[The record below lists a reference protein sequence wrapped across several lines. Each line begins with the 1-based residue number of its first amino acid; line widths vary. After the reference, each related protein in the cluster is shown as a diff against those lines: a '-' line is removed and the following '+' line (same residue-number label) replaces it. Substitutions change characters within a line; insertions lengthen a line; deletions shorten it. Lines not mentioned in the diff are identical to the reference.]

1 VIPEACRRRVAALA
15 VVALTV
21 TGCVGTPFAW
31 LLVDAQPAGAAT
43 SPVITSPTTATA
55 TTGSPFT
62 FTVTT
67 SSATVPTI
75 TAAHLPAGLALV
87 NNQNGTAT
95 ISGTPLTTDGGIY
108 TATITATV
116 TGAPA
121 AAQKLVLTVDNK
133 PVFHLLT
140 KCSAHVGIALAC
152 TTSTPH
158 AYPIP
163 TFSTSSTLPGGVSLT
178 DHHNGTAT
186 LGGTP
191 AAGAGGVFHVTIT
204 AANGV
209 GLPATETVV
218 LTVTEAPT
226 ISSPGTST
234 LVQGEPI
241 TPVTITASGYPVPK
255 LTAAG
260 LPTGLTMKASNGTA
274 TISGTPTA
282 AVGSYAVTI
291 TAASTSGTTTATLTL
306 VVSGPTVPGAPTVG
320 AVSISS
326 ITIGNAD
333 AAVSF
338 SPPTSN
344 GGSPITSYTV
354 TALDSTDVY
363 NGGQTVT
370 GPSSP
375 LTISSLVNGDSYTF
389 TVTATNAVG
398 TGPASTPSAAFI
410 PMTESWPP
418 TNASATVPPAP
429 NTAVVTF
436 TPPQLDGGSAITGYT
451 VTAADSTNPAN
462 GGQTVTGPSSP
473 VTVTGLVNG
482 DSYTFT
488 VTAANGVGTSI
499 SSAPS
504 DAVTPQVPPVPTITS
519 VSPAS
524 GTTSGGDAITITG
537 AGFDGA
543 SSVVFGT
550 TPAATFTVDSDQTI
564 TATTPAEVLGT
575 VDLQVTTPGGTSG
588 LGPSD
593 QFTFTPPPDLAIAVT
608 KPAVVYVGQAFT
620 ETYVITNDGGSNA
633 VAPTLTVLN
642 GKASAASVS
651 AASMTCVDTA
661 VGHSG
666 RDGGVTHTGYKC
678 SMPAG
683 QVLVAGASLT
693 LVASFVAG
701 TATIAQ
707 QLTVGTT
714 SVQQNLVSHTVT
726 DDTTPLLPAAP
737 GSPTGVSVTQ
747 DLGSLV
753 VSFTDGASTSPG
765 APITSSVVAT
775 PVGGGTALSGS
786 VATTTPGA
794 ETVTLPGLVGST
806 TYSVAVT
813 SSDSGG
819 SASAV
824 PIDFT
829 TAPPFL
835 PPGAPAITSA
845 SWGSGVNIV
854 VAWTA
859 ASAGDS
865 ATSDYQVLFTPLSSS
880 LSPVTYDAGAGLIAS
895 VVVPSQAIDW
905 SVQVRA
911 ENAAGW
917 GPWSPAAT
925 VPAFDN

>member
-1 VIPEACRRRVAALA
+1 MAGFI
-15 VVALTV
+15 
-21 TGCVGTPFAW
+21 GTPFAW

-43 SPVITSPTTATA
+43 SPVITSPATATA
-55 TTGSPFT
+55 TTGSLFT

-67 SSATVPTI
+67 SSATVPAI
-75 TAAHLPAGLALV
+75 TAAHLPAGLALI

-121 AAQKLVLTVDNK
+121 AVQKLALTVYNK
-133 PVFHLLT
+133 PVFKLLS
-140 KCSAHVGIALAC
+140 KCAAHVGTAFAC

-158 AYPIP
+158 AYPTP
-163 TFSTSSTLPGGVSLT
+163 TFSSPSTLPGGVSLT

-209 GLPATETVV
+209 GLPASETVV
-218 LTVTEAPT
+218 LTVTEPPT
-226 ISSPGTST
+226 ITSPGTST
-234 LVQGEPI
+234 LVQGAPI
-241 TPVTITASGYPVPK
+241 NPFTITASGYPVPK
-255 LTAAG
+255 LTASG
-260 LPTGLTMKASNGTA
+260 LPTGLAMKASNGTA

-291 TAASTSGTTTATLTL
+291 TASSTAGIATVTLTL
-306 VVSGPTVPGAPTVG
+306 VVAGPTLPGSPTVG
-320 AVSISS
+320 SVSVSS

-333 AAVSF
+333 ASVNF
-338 SPPTSN
+338 SPPASD

-370 GPSSP
+370 GSSSP

-389 TVTATNAVG
+389 TVTATNSVG
-398 TGPASTPSAAFI
+398 TGPASAPSAPLI

-436 TPPQLDGGSAITGYT
+436 TPPQLDGGSAVTGYT
-451 VTAADSTNPAN
+451 VTGTDSTNPAS
-462 GGQTVTGPSSP
+462 GGQMVTGASSP
-473 VTVTGLVNG
+473 ITVSGLVNG

-488 VTAANGVGTSI
+488 VTATNGVGTSI

-504 DAVTPQVPPVPTITS
+504 NAVTPQVPPVPTIAS
-519 VSPAS
+519 ISPAS
-524 GTTSGGDAITITG
+524 GTTSGGDTITITG
-537 AGFDGA
+537 NGFDGV

-550 TPAATFTVDSDQTI
+550 VPATTFTEVSDQTI
-564 TATTPAEVLGT
+564 TATTPASALGT
-575 VDLQVTTPGGTSG
+575 VDVQVMTPGGTSVPG
-588 LGPSD
+588 ASD
-593 QFTFTPPPDLAIAVT
+593 QFTYTPPPDLAIAVT
-608 KPAVVYVGQAFT
+608 KPAIVYVGQAFT

-633 VAPTLTVLN
+633 VAPTLTVVN

-678 SMPAG
+678 SMAAG
-683 QVLVAGASLT
+683 QVLGAGASLT

-701 TATIAQ
+701 TATISQ

-714 SVQQNLVSHTVT
+714 SVQQNLVSHSVT
-726 DDTTPLLPAAP
+726 DDTTPVLPAAP
-737 GSPTGVSVTQ
+737 SAPTGVSVAQ

-794 ETVTLPGLVGST
+794 EAVTLPGLVAST
-806 TYSVAVT
+806 DYSVQVT

-819 SASAV
+819 SASAAPV
-824 PIDFT
+824 DFT

-835 PPGAPAITSA
+835 LPGAPSITSA
-845 SWGSGVNIV
+845 AWGSGVNIV

-880 LSPVTYDAGAGLIAS
+880 FSPVTYDAGTGLIAS

-911 ENAAGW
+911 ENTAGW
-917 GPWSPAAT
+917 GPWSPAVT
-925 VPAFDN
+925 VLAFDN

>member
-1 VIPEACRRRVAALA
+1 MDRR
-15 VVALTV
+15 
-21 TGCVGTPFAW
+21 FK
-31 LLVDAQPAGAAT
+31 
-43 SPVITSPTTATA
+43 
-55 TTGSPFT
+55 
-62 FTVTT
+62 
-67 SSATVPTI
+67 
-75 TAAHLPAGLALV
+75 AAHLPLGLTLI
-87 NNQNGTAT
+87 NNLDGTAT
-95 ISGTPLTTDGGIY
+95 ISGTPLSTDGGIY

-121 AAQKLVLTVDNK
+121 AVQRLALTVDNK
-133 PVFHLLT
+133 PVFHPLT
-140 KCSAHVGIALAC
+140 KCSAHVGTAFAC
-152 TTSTPH
+152 ATSTPH

-163 TFSTSSTLPGGVSLT
+163 TFSTPSTLPGGVNLT

-191 AAGAGGVFHVTIT
+191 AAGADGVFHVIIT

-226 ISSPGTST
+226 ITSPGTST
-234 LVQGEPI
+234 LVQGAPI

-255 LTAAG
+255 LTAVG

-274 TISGTPTA
+274 TISGTPAA

-291 TAASTSGTTTATLTL
+291 TAESTAGTTAATLTL
-306 VVSGPTVPGAPTVG
+306 VVTGPTVPGAPTVG

-338 SPPTSN
+338 SPPASD

-370 GPSSP
+370 GLSSP

-398 TGPASTPSAAFI
+398 TGPASAPSPPFI
-410 PMTESWPP
+410 PATESWPP

-429 NTAVVTF
+429 NTAVIAF

-451 VTAADSTNPAN
+451 VTPADSTNLAN

-473 VTVTGLVNG
+473 ITVTGLVNG

-488 VTAANGVGTSI
+488 VTATNGVGTSI

-504 DAVTPQVPPVPTITS
+504 NAVTPQEPPVPTIAS
-519 VSPAS
+519 ISPAS
-524 GTTSGGDAITITG
+524 GTTSGGDTVTITG
-537 AGFDGA
+537 TGFDGA

-550 TPAATFTVDSDQTI
+550 VPATTFTAVSDQTI
-564 TATTPAEVLGT
+564 TATTPASALGT
-575 VDLQVTTPGGTSG
+575 VDVQITTPGGTSV
-588 LGPSD
+588 LGARD

-608 KPAVVYVGQAFT
+608 KPAIVYVGQAFT
-620 ETYVITNDGGSNA
+620 ETYVITNDGGSSA
-633 VAPTLTVLN
+633 VAPKLTVVN
-642 GKASAASVS
+642 GKAYAASVS
-651 AASMTCVDTA
+651 SASMTCVDTA

-666 RDGGVTHTGYKC
+666 RDGGVTHTGYQC

-683 QVLVAGASLT
+683 QVLGAGASLT

-701 TATIAQ
+701 TAAITQ

-714 SVQQNLVSHTVT
+714 SVQENLVSHSVT
-726 DDTTPLLPAAP
+726 DDNTPVLPAAP
-737 GSPTGVSVTQ
+737 SAPTGVSVSQ

-775 PVGGGTALSGS
+775 PVGGGAAPSGS

-794 ETVTLPGLVGST
+794 EAVTLPGLVGST
-806 TYSVAVT
+806 DYSVAVT

-824 PIDFT
+824 PVDFT

-859 ASAGDS
+859 ASVGDS
-865 ATSDYQVLFTPLSSS
+865 ATSDYQVLFTPVNSNLT
-880 LSPVTYDAGAGLIAS
+880 PVTYDAGTGLIAS

-911 ENAAGW
+911 ENTAGW
-917 GPWSPAAT
+917 GAWSPPVT
-925 VPAFDN
+925 VLAFDN